1 MGITKLG
8 QRRYRI
14 EIDRGR
20 TAGGKRERYYET
32 VTGTRKQAQ
41 ARDRELRRLL
51 DTGIDIEPSRLTVA
65 EWLDQWL
72 ANYARPAVSARTLA
86 SYGGTA
92 AIFAASLGP
101 VRLRDLRPEHI
112 QATMAS
118 YLAGGRSNRTGR
130 RHFVVFKSALRRAV
144 RLGLLYRNPADA
156 VEPPRPERKEM
167 RTADLETITRVL
179 EECRQDDL
187 RRLIYFAVQTGLRA
201 GELLGLTWSD
211 IDWDHGQIRIRRSR
225 NSFEA
230 SGFAE
235 PKARSRRSV
244 AVSKGTL
251 DVLRE
256 QRAAQ
261 NQQRLALGG
270 RWAHHDLVFPRREG
284 SPEDVNNLAKRWGAL
299 RDRLGLTGLRFHDLR
314 HTSATLALE
323 AGVHPK
329 VVQERLGHTN
339 IGITLDTYSHVLPNM
354 QREAAEALDAL
365 LPRPRERGAS

>member
-1 MGITKLG
+1 
-8 QRRYRI
+8 
-14 EIDRGR
+14 
-20 TAGGKRERYYET
+20 
-32 VTGTRKQAQ
+32 
-41 ARDRELRRLL
+41 
-51 DTGIDIEPSRLTVA
+51 
-65 EWLDQWL
+65 
-72 ANYARPAVSARTLA
+72 
-86 SYGGTA
+86 
-92 AIFAASLGP
+92 
-101 VRLRDLRPEHI
+101 
-112 QATMAS
+112 
-118 YLAGGRSNRTGR
+118 
-130 RHFVVFKSALRRAV
+130 
-144 RLGLLYRNPADA
+144 
-156 VEPPRPERKEM
+156 M